1 MVACSNRRVQDAHP
15 EPLVAA
21 LRADLT
27 AADYTVDAVRRLWG
41 DEADAALR
49 RHDRVPARR
58 ALRSVGESPLA
69 TLARLFLL
77 ADAVPADSLAAA
89 LPALGVEGA
98 RELGLVAVEGAEGAG
113 GAGGA
118 GGAARALLDL
128 RPYSTIDTTGAVS
141 WWIVSDLGELATG
154 GPLDAGHVL
163 GVGGASVTLSSLIP
177 TSEVGR
183 VLDLGTGCGIQ
194 SLHAARHARGIVAT
208 DLSARALELA
218 ALTLR
223 LNGVELGSG
232 GVELRLGDLFAPVA
246 GERFDRIVSNPP
258 FVITPRREG
267 VPVFEYRDGG
277 RVGDGIVEEVVRGAA
292 DHLAPGGT
300 AHLLGNW
307 EYRDGFGGDGLA
319 RVRRWVEEAGLEA
332 WVVERERQS
341 PAEYAETWIRD
352 GGTPVG
358 STSFEALADEWLDD
372 FAARGVT
379 GVGFGYVVLRRPL
392 DPAAPPLRRFERLL
406 DPLGSAPTGIGD
418 HLMAGFAAHDAIAAL
433 DDAALAELRLQVA
446 PDVTEERH
454 QWPGADGPTVM
465 RLRQGGG
472 FARTIDADAAL
483 VGLVGA
489 SDGELTVGQLV
500 GALAQLLEVDEA
512 ALAADVLPRV
522 RELVVTGFLGLA

>member
-1 MVACSNRRVQDAHP
+1 MLDAHRDR
-15 EPLVAA
+15 LVGA
-21 LRADLT
+21 LRDDLT

-49 RHDRVPARR
+49 RNDRVVARR
-58 ALRSVGESPLA
+58 ALRAAGESPLA

-77 ADAVPADSLAAA
+77 ADAVPAAQVAAA
-89 LPALGVEGA
+89 LPT
-98 RELGLVAVEGAEGAG
+98 LGLDG
-113 GAGGA
+113 
-118 GGAARALLDL
+118 ARALGLATPVDGADSDSGSGFGAWHALLDV
-128 RPYSTIDTTGAVS
+128 RPYSAIDATGAVS
-141 WWIVSDLGELATG
+141 WWIVSDLGELAVG
-154 GPLDAGHVL
+154 GSLDAGHVL
-163 GVGGASVTLSSLIP
+163 GVGGASTTLSSLIP
-177 TSEVGR
+177 TSDADR

-194 SLHAARHARGIVAT
+194 SLHASRHAGSIVAT
-208 DLSARALELA
+208 DISARALELA

-223 LNGVELGSG
+223 LNGLALGPDG
-232 GVELRLGDLFAPVA
+232 IELRLGDLFAPVA
-246 GERFDRIVSNPP
+246 GELFDRIVSNPP

-267 VPVFEYRDGG
+267 VPLYEYRDGG

-292 DHLAPGGT
+292 LHLAPGGT

-319 RVRRWVEEAGLEA
+319 RVRRWVDEAGLDA
-332 WVVERERQS
+332 WIVERERQS
-341 PAEYAETWIRD
+341 PAQYAETWIRD

-358 STSFEALADEWLDD
+358 SPEFEALADEWLDD

-379 GVGFGYVVLRRPL
+379 GVGFGYVVLRRPA
-392 DPAAPPLRRFERLL
+392 DPDAPRFVRTERLL
-406 DPLGSAPTGIGD
+406 DALGATPTGIGD
-418 HLMAGFAAHDAIAAL
+418 HLMAGFAAHDALATL
-433 DDAALAELRLQVA
+433 DDSALAGLRLRVA

-483 VGLVGA
+483 AGLVGA
-489 SDGELTVGQLV
+489 SDGDLTVGQLV

-512 ALAADVLPRV
+512 ALAADLLPRV
-522 RELVVTGFLGLA
+522 RELVVTGFLSLA